1 MGPGRGW
8 GRPQPEPS
16 SCWREGARG
25 AGRGGAAG
33 RGWDTGTGE
42 SLSARSWL
50 ALGSPGSEQRPFS
63 RLPPSPLPAPRSPPS
78 PPPSALPGRGL
89 QPVAGRNATRTAK
102 PPREEGRRRGQR
114 PRGPKPCAR
123 DGPRAEAPT
132 PAPDSPGGRGAG
144 AAEGG
149 EVRLSR
155 GPCPWGP

>member
-33 RGWDTGTGE
+33 RGGDTGTGGVAE
-42 SLSARSWL
+42 CALLAGSGKSGIRAAPFLS
-50 ALGSPGSEQRPFS
+50 
-63 RLPPSPLPAPRSPPS
+63 PSSLPAPRSPPS